1 MYYYHN
7 QVLAREYQY
16 KEVANLLDAVKQL
29 MAHFDQYTE
38 IPLVFDLQKRID
50 AIQNDLTTQVH
61 RAFREIGQLIDS
73 VADLSVIMQG
83 LPGHLRSISDAC
95 LVVDALGGD
104 ARRAL
109 LAEFVDLQ
117 LLPYEQM
124 LVMINYT
131 VHWKRYAYLCYF
143 ISSYSLNF
151 HSFYFKISYFYSLHY

>member
-1 MYYYHN
+1 MA
-7 QVLAREYQY
+7 QEYQY

-50 AIQNDLTTQVH
+50 AIQNDLTSQVH

-95 LVVDALGGD
+95 LVVDALGGE

-109 LAEFVDLQ
+109 LSEFVDLQ
-117 LLPYEQM
+117 LIPYEQM
-124 LVMINYT
+124 FGNEKLHCTLEEVCIYIYILCTLKFRSTFITYT
-131 VHWKRYAYLCYF
+131 YF
-143 ISSYSLNF
+143 
-151 HSFYFKISYFYSLHY
+151 